1 MLHWKNRIA
10 LLLLGAA
17 VVASLAGF
25 VNLTD
30 FADGF
35 YW

>member
-10 LLLLGAA
+10 LLLVAAA
-17 VVASLAGF
+17 VVASMAG
-25 VNLTD
+25 LDLDAD
-30 FADGF
+30 FTSGF